1 MVIISNESNRRTTK
15 LIYLYIMKDLIK
27 NILLEQ
33 TGVVPPDSWPG
44 ESYIGRTVDGSSW
57 AKQSITKVM
66 FFKAVKLLVKHNSWD
81 EIVEFTDGNQNL
93 WERANDLDK
102 YTRLVGVAKNSEG
115 LSSKILWAAHDNY
128 NDVESNSIT
137 SYGQLTLRPLNS
149 YKVKMFE
156 DIREFKTVYYEFD
169 VEDFDVLD
177 AENRVTYDD
186 DGEYHN
192 YDYDPTDTEY
202 HESETQEHAVDGTP
216 TLIGVVWSHDMEDD
230 VEGEPVGPELSE
242 STKAVQ
248 KDGGTI
254 DKLEDI
260 LDTWETKQYPSDEAR
275 WKEYYNDIKK
285 VVKKHK
291 SKPLTEQV
299 LKEQTVSSEAEEAAR
314 FNQQPITIVE
324 AKFMTKVKLK
334 FDSSNLIDN
343 QELTQ
348 MARAFGVS
356 ESGRVNNGLRLTQL
370 INLIW
375 DNMDLEDFSS
385 LVGESVPKLKF
396 IEITQEYQEVTD
408 AVYRA
413 TASSWGI
420 DYESNACDIKD
431 NFWNYDPDLEH
442 LHDDSHDFVQGSE
455 RWVEISID
463 GNTVWEDEREEGG
476 SRINEYNQDN
486 LSC

>member
-1 MVIISNESNRRTTK
+1 
-15 LIYLYIMKDLIK
+15 MKDLIK

-44 ESYIGRTVDGSSW
+44 EAYIGHTVDGSSW

-102 YTRLVGVAKNSEG
+102 YTRLVGVAQNSEG

-156 DIREFKTVYYEFD
+156 DIREFKTVDYEFD

-177 AENRVTYDD
+177 AENRVMYDD
-186 DGEYHN
+186 DGEYHH

-260 LDTWETKQYPSDEAR
+260 LDTWETKQYPSDKAR
-275 WKEYYNDIKK
+275 WEEYYNDIKK

-291 SKPLTEQV
+291 SKPLTEQL
-299 LKEQTVSSEAEEAAR
+299 LKEQTLSSEAEQAAIS
-314 FNQQPITIVE
+314 NQQHITIVE
-324 AKFMTKVKLK
+324 AKFMANIKKR
-334 FDSSNLIDN
+334 FDSSTIAKLVEMTHYDLSDN

-348 MARAFGVS
+348 IARAFGVY
-356 ESGRVNNGLRLTQL
+356 ESGRFSNALRLTQL

-375 DNMDLEDFSS
+375 DNMDLDEFSS
-385 LVGESVPKLKF
+385 FVGELAPKLQY
-396 IEITQEYQEVTD
+396 IEITQEYVEVTEGRY
-408 AVYRA
+408 V
-413 TASSWGI
+413 ASTGSWGV
-420 DYESNACDIKD
+420 DYENTACQLKND
-431 NFWNYDPDLEH
+431 FWNYDPDLEH

-455 RWVEISID
+455 RWVNITID
-463 GNTVWEDEREEGG
+463 GNNVWDDGIMGETKNVD
-476 SRINEYNQDN
+476 NEYDIEN
-486 LSC
+486 LPC